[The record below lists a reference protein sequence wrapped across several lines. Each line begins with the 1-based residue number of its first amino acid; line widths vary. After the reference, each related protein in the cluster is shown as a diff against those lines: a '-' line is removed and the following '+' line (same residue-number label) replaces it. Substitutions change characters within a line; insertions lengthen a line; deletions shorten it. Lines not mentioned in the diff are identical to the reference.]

1 MKYLT
6 DEVFILKRSLSVI
19 LVLTLLL
26 SMALAAC
33 KTAENNGTSEQGLEA
48 ADNEFGFQDVPVT
61 DKNGEVVTDK
71 NGEVVTTEVPVEYVT
86 DKNGKT
92 IAKVLDKNGEVVTDK
107 KGREVT
113 VEAEIELTTGK
124 KKTTT
129 KSTKTTKSTQPTKST
144 TATTKGN
151 EGTTEKEITTVPI
164 DKDKVPTI
172 SQARKSKDKKAVT
185 FSSKDQ
191 QIVKSMLEVPY
202 LYKANY
208 ENADG
213 VPINIAA
220 HAAIWMA
227 EREGLSTTSY
237 ASGTIVLDLFKY
249 FGQTVV
255 NFKVQ
260 VNDKADNDNLV
271 YNASSDSF
279 SISAFEAKQQDVT
292 IESIEY
298 LGNNNYYLVTAKV
311 KNAGSKNKVY
321 AIIQKNKLDATL
333 GFSIKALKWS

>member
-1 MKYLT
+1 MKKSISVLLVFTVLLT
-6 DEVFILKRSLSVI
+6 MSF
-19 LVLTLLL
+19 
-26 SMALAAC
+26 AAC
-33 KTAENNGTSEQGLEA
+33 KTNGNKDNTSEQGLEA

-71 NGEVVTTEVPVEYVT
+71 NGEVVTTEVAVEYVT
-86 DKNGKT
+86 DKNSKT
-92 IAKVLDKNGEVVTDK
+92 IAKVIDANGEVVTDK

-113 VEAEIELTTGK
+113 VEADVDISKDGDKNTSASLP
-124 KKTTT
+124 
-129 KSTKTTKSTQPTKST
+129 KTTKPTEATKST

-151 EGTTEKEITTVPI
+151 EGTTSKEITTLPI

-172 SQARKSKDKKAVT
+172 SQARNSKDKKPVT
-185 FSSKDQ
+185 FSSQDQ
-191 QIVKSMLEVPY
+191 QTVKSMLEVPY
-202 LYKANY
+202 LYKASY

-227 EREGLSTTSY
+227 EREGLNTTSY

-249 FGQTVV
+249 FAQTVV

-260 VNDKADNDNLV
+260 VNEKADNDNLV

-279 SISAFEAKQQDVT
+279 TIKEFESKQQDVT
-292 IESIEY
+292 IQSIEY
-298 LGNNNYYLVTAKV
+298 LGNNNYYLVTGKV
-311 KNAGSKNKVY
+311 KNAGGKTKVY

-333 GFSIKALKWS
+333 GFSVKALKWS